1 MRLTRMRV
9 GRAHNF
15 AKQKKRRIT
24 QLVLL
29 QDGIEGNILTVVSQV
44 AIWNV
49 INGSIFDRRP
59 VGVMWQK
66 NKFRVGIDE
75 LSDQPRTSHPV
86 HFDFLACDPLHAG
99 RRYSEI
105 SVAQAIGSI
114 AFLGAFYVEPW
125 PFARYFGLMAAWFWY
140 AVVAAVLYGAHQ
152 IFTRL

>member
-59 VGVMWQK
+59 VGVMRQK

-86 HFDFLACDPLHAG
+86 DFDFLACDPLHARRCIPKSLLRRPLGQSPSLTPSTLSLG
-99 RRYSEI
+99 RSPGTL
-105 SVAQAIGSI
+105 A
-114 AFLGAFYVEPW
+114 
-125 PFARYFGLMAAWFWY
+125 
-140 AVVAAVLYGAHQ
+140 
-152 IFTRL
+152 